1 MWSHYSDILSESN
14 ASSAYTEWAN
24 LMHLN
29 SGIALDAGSAA
40 GRYTFE
46 MSKKSDFAIGVDNSL
61 SFIQSAR
68 ELMINHQMKIDLL
81 QEGVL
86 TKKNTLD
93 LPDTW
98 DSDKIEFIVGD
109 ALALPFRSKTFS
121 SLASLNLIDKV
132 PLPIKHLKEI
142 PEFIKLQE
150 KFGAKGLQFIG
161 IAIDD
166 ASEVENFVE
175 MHDVNY
181 PVLVGEAEASDI
193 AFLYGNHLGVL
204 PFSVVIDRKGM
215 IVSRHKG
222 ELTPEKLEE
231 IILPLL

>member
-1 MWSHYSDILSESN
+1 MRRPLR
-14 ASSAYTEWAN
+14 ARMARFLFCLTLLTPA
-24 LMHLN
+24 
-29 SGIALDAGSAA
+29 IALSDNAGSS
-40 GRYTFE
+40 
-46 MSKKSDFAIGVDNSL
+46 MKPSQAIPFS
-61 SFIQSAR
+61 
-68 ELMINHQMKIDLL
+68 
-81 QEGVL
+81 
-86 TKKNTLD
+86 
-93 LPDTW
+93 LPDPKGLPHKLSQWKNHVIVLNFWATW
-98 DSDKIEFIVGD
+98 C
-109 ALALPFRSKTFS
+109 P
-121 SLASLNLIDKV
+121 
-132 PLPIKHLKEI
+132 PCLKEI